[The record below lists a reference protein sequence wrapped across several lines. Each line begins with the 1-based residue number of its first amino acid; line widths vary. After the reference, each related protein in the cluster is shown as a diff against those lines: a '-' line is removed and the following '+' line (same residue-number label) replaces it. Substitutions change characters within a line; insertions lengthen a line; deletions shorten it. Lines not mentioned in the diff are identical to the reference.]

1 MPTVR
6 ETVLSLPE
14 ALVEAAGSLVDTALD
29 RVLLSERRVTSAAE
43 GKGILAGDDDLEG
56 LTDQVQRFVGFATP
70 ALRALVPAARFT
82 RVPWALVASSA
93 VSITVATRVGVRE
106 VQVLGSLIAHRLEM
120 STGERPDPALVK
132 KLAIE
137 LYLDPRSTPDVADP
151 RLRVSR
157 LARRWVMSG
166 ALARDTRR
174 RAYRSL
180 DAAERLDGRG
190 LVTRWRTRAG
200 APLRD
205 EVESG

>member
-6 ETVLSLPE
+6 KTVFSVPE

-29 RVLLSERRVTSAAE
+29 RVLLSDRRVMSAAE

-56 LTDQVQRFVGFATP
+56 LSDQVQKFVGFATP
-70 ALRALVPAARFT
+70 ALRALGPAARFT

-93 VSITVATRVGVRE
+93 VSVTVTTRVGVRE

-157 LARRWVMSG
+157 LARRWLMSG

-190 LVTRWRTRAG
+190 IVTRWRMRV
-200 APLRD
+200 PRD
-205 EVESG
+205 SS

>member
-43 GKGILAGDDDLEG
+43 GKRILAGDDDLEG
-56 LTDQVQRFVGFATP
+56 LTDQVQKFVGFATP
-70 ALRALVPAARFT
+70 ALRALGPAARFT

-93 VSITVATRVGVRE
+93 VSITVSTRVGVRE

-132 KLAIE
+132 KLTIE

-157 LARRWVMSG
+157 LARRWLMSG

-180 DAAERLDGRG
+180 DAAEQLDGRG

-200 APLRD
+200 APVCD

>member
-6 ETVLSLPE
+6 QTVLSLPE
-14 ALVEAAGSLVDTALD
+14 ALVDAAGSLVDTALD
-29 RVLLSERRVTSAAE
+29 RVLLSDRRVMSAAE

-56 LTDQVQRFVGFATP
+56 LTDQVQKFVGFATP
-70 ALRALVPAARFT
+70 ALRALGPAARFT

-93 VSITVATRVGVRE
+93 VSVTVTTRVGVRE

-137 LYLDPRSTPDVADP
+137 LYLDPRSTPDLADP

-157 LARRWVMSG
+157 LARRWLMSG

-190 LVTRWRTRAG
+190 IVTRWRMRTAH
-200 APLRD
+200 D
-205 EVESG
+205 SS

>member
-14 ALVEAAGSLVDTALD
+14 ALVEAAGSLVDAALD

-56 LTDQVQRFVGFATP
+56 MTDHVQRFVGLATP
-70 ALRALVPAARFT
+70 TLRALGPAARFS

-93 VSITVATRVGVRE
+93 VSVTVATRVGVRE
-106 VQVLGSLIAHRLEM
+106 VQVIGSLIAHRLEM
-120 STGERPDPALVK
+120 STGERPEPALVK
-132 KLAIE
+132 KLAVE
-137 LYLDPRSTPDVADP
+137 LYLDPRSTPDLRDP

-157 LARRWVMSG
+157 LVRRWLMSG

-174 RAYRSL
+174 RAYRAL

-190 LVTRWRTRAG
+190 LVTRWRATNIG
-200 APLRD
+200 AAR
-205 EVESG
+205 ER

>member
-14 ALVEAAGSLVDTALD
+14 ALVDAAGSLVETALD

-56 LTDQVQRFVGFATP
+56 LTDHVQRFVGFATP
-70 ALRALVPAARFT
+70 TLRVLVPAARFS

-93 VSITVATRVGVRE
+93 VSITVATRAGVRE

-137 LYLDPRSTPDVADP
+137 LYLDPRSTPDVADG

-190 LVTRWRTRAG
+190 IVTRWRMSTARQ
-200 APLRD
+200 L
-205 EVESG
+205 

>member
-6 ETVLSLPE
+6 KTVLSLPE
-14 ALVEAAGSLVDTALD
+14 ALVDAAGSLVETALD
-29 RVLLSERRVTSAAE
+29 RVLLSDRRVMSAAE

-56 LTDQVQRFVGFATP
+56 LTDHVQKFVGFATP
-70 ALRALVPAARFT
+70 ALRALGPAARFS

-93 VSITVATRVGVRE
+93 VSVTVATRVGVRE

-157 LARRWVMSG
+157 LARRWLMSG

-190 LVTRWRTRAG
+190 IVTRWRM
-200 APLRD
+200 RD
-205 EVESG
+205 AS